1 MGASTVLY
9 VTDPFTTPQPPVPD
23 PQDTTILMTIGDI
36 SVTKDYVVVPQGWYP
51 LRGTTWTVQDSSQVT
66 EEIPTYAIVLAVVFA
81 FFCLVGLLFLLIKE
95 RRYSGFILVTVA
107 GPGLYHTVQLPP
119 GPENA
124 AWAANQV
131 NRARGL
137 AAFAG

>member
-1 MGASTVLY
+1 
-9 VTDPFTTPQPPVPD
+9 VTDPFTNPQPPVPD
-23 PQDTTILMTIGDI
+23 PQDNTILMSIGDI
-36 SVTKDYVVVPQGWYP
+36 SVTKDWVIVPQGWHP

-66 EEIPTYAIVLAVVFA
+66 EEIPTYAIVLAVVFTVIL
-81 FFCLVGLLFLLIKE
+81 CGLGLLFLLIKE
-95 RRYSGFILVTVA
+95 RRYSGFIIVTVA
-107 GPGLYHTVQLPP
+107 GPGLYHSVQLPP